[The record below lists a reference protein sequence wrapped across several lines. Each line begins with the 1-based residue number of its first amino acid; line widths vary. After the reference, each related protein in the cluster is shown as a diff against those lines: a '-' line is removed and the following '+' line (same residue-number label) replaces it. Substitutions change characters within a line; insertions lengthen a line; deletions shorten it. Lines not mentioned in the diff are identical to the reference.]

1 MTITV
6 KLEALNSGTNTYEFH
21 TSESSNNQPKLL
33 VDYVDNQDGVIPPQQ
48 PTLVSPSDGSIL
60 YDTTGDTLQI
70 ENSISLTWSASAG
83 ASAYKL
89 YISDFNTITVFDSRV
104 DPEISG
110 TTFTPS
116 STLATGVV
124 YEWWVQAI
132 NQTIPGPSSARWN
145 FALGNPDHMRTIMM
159 AHILTYTK
167 IPPRFQIILMSMFE
181 IQ

>member
-6 KLEALNSGTNTYEFH
+6 KLEALNSGTNTYQFH

-48 PTLVSPSDGSIL
+48 PTLVSPSDGNIL
-60 YDTTGDTLQI
+60 YDATGDTLQI

-104 DPEISG
+104 DPEIFG
-110 TTFTPS
+110 TTFTFFHLATDIADSEFSDKPNN
-116 STLATGVV
+116 STLPRQG
-124 YEWWVQAI
+124 
-132 NQTIPGPSSARWN
+132 G
-145 FALGNPDHMRTIMM
+145 
-159 AHILTYTK
+159 IL
-167 IPPRFQIILMSMFE
+167 P
-181 IQ
+181 